1 MQRLS
6 LSQLLSYAMFGFPLA
21 MVALPIYVY
30 VPQFY
35 ADRLGMSLSAIGTA
49 LLLTRIMDAFIDP
62 FIGAVIDRRP
72 QSRSYAPYIALA
84 LPLLIA
90 GFIGLFHPPQ
100 LSGNPAFLWFFG
112 TLVVVYAGFSL
123 ASIAYQS
130 WGAALTQEPGQ
141 RVKLTSV
148 REACGLAGVIATAII
163 IQFGNVTILSGM
175 LSLSLLITAS
185 LLIRHTPRKSGV
197 AGVAHVPLSLRHLFA
212 NRSFR
217 ALFLVFVVNGIA
229 AAIPATLFLFFTRD
243 RLHLAHLSGVLLLM
257 YFLAAALS
265 MPLWTRLAHRKGEV
279 KAWLLAMLLSVLSF
293 VGVLALGIGDAWAFL
308 MICIFSGM
316 SLGADLALP
325 PALLAGVIHA
335 AGHSEKNEASYFG
348 VWNWASKMNL
358 ALAAGLTLPALEYL
372 GYVPGIAS
380 ESGLRALTLAY
391 AALPCILKLL
401 AAALL
406 WKARLEKV

>member
-1 MQRLS
+1 MPRLS
-6 LSQLLSYAMFGFPLA
+6 LSQLLSYALFGFPLA

-72 QSRSYAPYIALA
+72 QSRTYAPYIVLA

-100 LSGNPAFLWFFG
+100 LSGNPAFLWFFV

-163 IQFGNVTILSGM
+163 IQFGNVTTLSGM
-175 LSLSLLITAS
+175 LSFSLLITAW

-197 AGVAHVPLSLRHLFA
+197 AGAAHVPLSLRQLFA

-229 AAIPATLFLFFTRD
+229 AAIPATLFLFFTKD

-265 MPLWTRLAHRKGEV
+265 MPLWTRLAQRKGEV
-279 KAWLLAMLLSVLSF
+279 KAWLLAMLLSVFSF
-293 VGVLALGIGDAWAFL
+293 VGVLALGIGDAWAFSL
-308 MICIFSGM
+308 ICIFSGM

-358 ALAAGLTLPALEYL
+358 ALAAGLALPALEYL
-372 GYVPGIAS
+372 GYVPGVAS
-380 ESGLRALTLAY
+380 ESGLRALTLGY

>member
-1 MQRLS
+1 MPRLS

-49 LLLTRIMDAFIDP
+49 LLLTRFMDAFIDP

-72 QSRSYAPYIALA
+72 QSRTYAPYIALA
-84 LPLLIA
+84 LPLLIV
-90 GFIGLFHPPQ
+90 GFIALFHPPR
-100 LSGNPAFLWFFG
+100 LSGDSAFVWFFV

-141 RVKLTSV
+141 RVRLTSV
-148 REACGLAGVIATAII
+148 REACGLSGVIATAII

-175 LSLSLLITAS
+175 LSFSLLITS
-185 LLIRHTPRKSGV
+185 WFLIRHTPRKSGLKE
-197 AGVAHVPLSLRHLFA
+197 ADHVPLSLRHLFG

-229 AAIPATLFLFFTRD
+229 AAIPATLFLFFTKD
-243 RLHLAHLSGVLLLM
+243 RLQLAHLSGVLLLM

-265 MPLWTRLAHRKGEV
+265 MPLWTRLARRKGEV

-293 VGVLALGIGDAWAFL
+293 VGVLALGIGDAWAFSV
-308 MICIFSGM
+308 ICIFSGM

-358 ALAAGLTLPALEYL
+358 ALAAGLALPALEYL
-372 GYVPGIAS
+372 GYVPGVAS
-380 ESGLRALTLAY
+380 ESGLQALTLAY

>member
-1 MQRLS
+1 MPRLS
-6 LSQLLSYAMFGFPLA
+6 LSQLLSYALFGFPLA

-72 QSRSYAPYIALA
+72 QSRTYAPYIVLA
-84 LPLLIA
+84 LPLLII
-90 GFIGLFHPPQ
+90 GFIGLFHPPH
-100 LSGNPAFLWFFG
+100 LSGNPAFAWFFV

-141 RVKLTSV
+141 RVRLTSV
-148 REACGLAGVIATAII
+148 REACGLAGVITTAII
-163 IQFGNVTILSGM
+163 IQFGNVTILSGI
-175 LSLSLLITAS
+175 LSFSLLITAL
-185 LLIRHTPRKSGV
+185 LLIRRTSRKSGV
-197 AGVAHVPLSLRHLFA
+197 TEVDHVPLSLRHLFA
-212 NRSFR
+212 NHSFK

-229 AAIPATLFLFFTRD
+229 AAIPATLFLFFTKD
-243 RLHLAHLSGVLLLM
+243 RLHLAHLSGVLLLI

-265 MPLWTRLAHRKGEV
+265 MSFWTHLAQRKGEV
-279 KAWLLAMLLSVLSF
+279 KAWLFAMLLSVLSF
-293 VGVLALGIGDAWAFL
+293 VGVLALDAGDAWAFA
-308 MICIFSGM
+308 MICIFSGI

-358 ALAAGLTLPALEYL
+358 AVAAGLALPALEYL
-372 GYVPGIAS
+372 GYVPGVAS
-380 ESGLRALTLAY
+380 PKGLQALTLAY

-406 WKARLEKV
+406 WKAKLEKI

>member
-1 MQRLS
+1 MPRLP

-72 QSRSYAPYIALA
+72 QSRTYAPYITLA

-90 GFIGLFHPPQ
+90 GFIALFHPPH
-100 LSGNPAFLWFFG
+100 LSGNPAFLWFFV

-141 RVKLTSV
+141 RVRLTSV
-148 REACGLAGVIATAII
+148 REACGLVGVIATAVI

-175 LSLSLLITAS
+175 LSISLLITAW
-185 LLIRHTPRKSGV
+185 LLIRNTPRKSGV

-229 AAIPATLFLFFTRD
+229 AAIPATLFLFFTKD
-243 RLHLAHLSGVLLLM
+243 RLHLEHLFGILLLM

-293 VGVLALGIGDAWAFL
+293 VGVLALGVGDAWVFSL
-308 MICIFSGM
+308 ICIFSGM

-335 AGHSEKNEASYFG
+335 AGHSDKNEASYFG

-358 ALAAGLTLPALEYL
+358 ALAAGLALPALEYL
-372 GYVPGIAS
+372 GYVPGVAS
-380 ESGLRALTLAY
+380 ESGLQALTLAY
-391 AALPCILKLL
+391 AALPCLLKLL

-406 WKARLEKV
+406 WKASLEKI

>member
-1 MQRLS
+1 MPRLS
-6 LSQLLSYAMFGFPLA
+6 LSHLLSYALFGFPLA

-72 QSRSYAPYIALA
+72 QSRTYAPYIVLA

-90 GFIGLFHPPQ
+90 GFIGLFQPPQ
-100 LSGNPAFLWFFG
+100 LSGNHAFLWFFV

-141 RVKLTSV
+141 RVRLTSV

-163 IQFGNVTILSGM
+163 IQFGNVTLLSGM
-175 LSLSLLITAS
+175 LSISLLITAW
-185 LLIRHTPRKSGV
+185 LLIRHTPQKSGV
-197 AGVAHVPLSLRHLFA
+197 AGVAHVPLSLRQLFA

-229 AAIPATLFLFFTRD
+229 AAIPATLFLFFTKD
-243 RLHLAHLSGVLLLM
+243 RLHLPHLSGVLLLM

-293 VGVLALGIGDAWAFL
+293 VGVLALGVGDAWAFSV
-308 MICIFSGM
+308 ICIFSGM

-335 AGHSEKNEASYFG
+335 AGHSDKNEASYFG

-358 ALAAGLTLPALEYL
+358 ALAAGLALPALEYL
-372 GYVPGIAS
+372 GYIPGVAS

-391 AALPCILKLL
+391 AALPCLLKLL

>member
-1 MQRLS
+1 MPRLS
-6 LSQLLSYAMFGFPLA
+6 LKQLLAYAMFGFPLA

-49 LLLTRIMDAFIDP
+49 LLLTRIMDAFLDP
-62 FIGAVIDRRP
+62 FIGALIDRRP
-72 QSRSYAPYIALA
+72 QSRSYAPYIVLA

-90 GFIGLFHPPQ
+90 GFTGLFHPPH
-100 LSGNPAFLWFFG
+100 LSGNLAFLWFLSA
-112 TLVVVYAGFSL
+112 LVVVYAGFSL
-123 ASIAYQS
+123 ASISFQS

-141 RVKLTSV
+141 RVRLTSV
-148 REACGLAGVIATAII
+148 REACGLVGVIATAII

-175 LSLSLLITAS
+175 LSLSLLITAWF
-185 LLIRHTPRKSGV
+185 LIRHTPRRSG
-197 AGVAHVPLSLRHLFA
+197 ATMGAHVPLSLRDLFA

-229 AAIPATLFLFFTRD
+229 AAIPATLFLFFTKD
-243 RLHLAHLSGVLLLM
+243 RLHLAHLSGVLLLL

-265 MPLWTRLAHRKGEV
+265 MPLWTRLAQRKGEV
-279 KAWLLAMLLSVLSF
+279 NAWLFAMLLSAFSF
-293 VGVLALGIGDAWAFL
+293 VGVLALGVGDAWAFSL
-308 MICIFSGM
+308 ICIFSGM

-358 ALAAGLTLPALEYL
+358 AVAAGLALPALEYL
-372 GYVPGIAS
+372 GYLPGATS
-380 ESGLRALTLAY
+380 DNGLQALTLAY
-391 AALPCILKLL
+391 AALPCLLKLL

-406 WKARLEKV
+406 WKSRLEKV